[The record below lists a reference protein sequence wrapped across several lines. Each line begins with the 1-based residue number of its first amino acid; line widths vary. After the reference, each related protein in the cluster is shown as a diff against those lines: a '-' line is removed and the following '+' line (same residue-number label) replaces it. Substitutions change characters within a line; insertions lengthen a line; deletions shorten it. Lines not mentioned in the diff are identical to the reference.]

1 MENQIKYI
9 LIDRG
14 YNERNA
20 KLVAHELTLLSAPLQ
35 PLLSQWLDNEQ
46 HMENYEVEGYTITGL
61 MQKRGMTYPAAL
73 LTIDWL
79 LKEPE
84 EAKLSLSRGIK

>member
-46 HMENYEVEGYTITGL
+46 HM
-61 MQKRGMTYPAAL
+61 QKRGMTYPAAL

>member
-1 MENQIKYI
+1 MENQIKQI

-20 KLVAHELTLLSAPLQ
+20 TLVAQELTRLATPLQ
-35 PLLSQWLDNEQ
+35 PLITKWLDDEQ
-46 HMENYEVEGYTITGL
+46 RLEDFEAEGYSISGL

-84 EAKLSLSRGIK
+84 EAKLSLKRGIK

>member
-20 KLVAHELTLLSAPLQ
+20 KLVAHELTLLSAALQ
-35 PLLSQWLDNEQ
+35 PLITKWLDDEQ
-46 HMENYEVEGYTITGL
+46 CMEDFEAEGYSISGL

-84 EAKLSLSRGIK
+84 KAKLSLSRGIK

>member
-1 MENQIKYI
+1 MENQIKHL

-20 KLVAHELTLLSAPLQ
+20 KLVAHELTLLAAPLQ

-46 HMENYEVEGYTITGL
+46 CMVNYEAEGYTIIAL
-61 MQKRGMTYPAAL
+61 MQERGMTYPAAL

>member
-1 MENQIKYI
+1 MENQIKQI

-20 KLVAHELTLLSAPLQ
+20 TLVAQELTRLATPLQ
-35 PLLSQWLDNEQ
+35 PLITKWLENE
-46 HMENYEVEGYTITGL
+46 HVREDYEAEGFSISAL

-79 LKEPE
+79 LKEPK

>member
-1 MENQIKYI
+1 MENQIKQI

-14 YNERNA
+14 YNERHA
-20 KLVAHELTLLSAPLQ
+20 TLVAQELTLLATPLQ
-35 PLLSQWLDNEQ
+35 PLITKWLDDEQ
-46 HMENYEVEGYTITGL
+46 CMEDFETECYSISGL

-84 EAKLSLSRGIK
+84 KAKLSLSRGIK

>member
-46 HMENYEVEGYTITGL
+46 HMEDYKAEDYTITGL

>member
-1 MENQIKYI
+1 MENQIKYL

-20 KLVAHELTLLSAPLQ
+20 KLVAHELTLLAAPLQ

-46 HMENYEVEGYTITGL
+46 CMVNYEAEGYTINVL

-84 EAKLSLSRGIK
+84 KAKLSLSRGIK

>member
-46 HMENYEVEGYTITGL
+46 HMEDYKAEGYTITGL

>member
-1 MENQIKYI
+1 MENQIKQI

-20 KLVAHELTLLSAPLQ
+20 ELVAQELTQLVTPLQ
-35 PLLSQWLDNEQ
+35 PLITKWLDDEQ
-46 HMENYEVEGYTITGL
+46 CVADYEAEGFSISAL

-84 EAKLSLSRGIK
+84 KAKQSLTRGIK

>member
-20 KLVAHELTLLSAPLQ
+20 KLVAHELTLLAAPLQ

-46 HMENYEVEGYTITGL
+46 HMEDYKSEGYTITGL